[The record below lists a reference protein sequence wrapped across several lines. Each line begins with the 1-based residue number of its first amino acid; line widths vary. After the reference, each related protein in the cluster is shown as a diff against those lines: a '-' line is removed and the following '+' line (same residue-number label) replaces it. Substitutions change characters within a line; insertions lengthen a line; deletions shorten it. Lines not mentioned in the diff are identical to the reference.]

1 MGKQSHQETPTAV
14 KSTDVQELAVEI
26 PSCTE
31 GNFAERHP
39 AGEKIP
45 IISDCHIIP
54 HSSST
59 FVLTTL
65 GAVFCC
71 GGSNFYIPI
80 MRICFS

>member
-1 MGKQSHQETPTAV
+1 MGQQSHQETPTAV
-14 KSTDVQELAVEI
+14 EGTDVQELAVEI
-26 PSCTE
+26 PACTK

-39 AGEKIP
+39 AGEKKLIM
-45 IISDCHIIP
+45 SECHIIP

-59 FVLTTL
+59 FVQTTL

-71 GGSNFYIPI
+71 GGSNLYVPL